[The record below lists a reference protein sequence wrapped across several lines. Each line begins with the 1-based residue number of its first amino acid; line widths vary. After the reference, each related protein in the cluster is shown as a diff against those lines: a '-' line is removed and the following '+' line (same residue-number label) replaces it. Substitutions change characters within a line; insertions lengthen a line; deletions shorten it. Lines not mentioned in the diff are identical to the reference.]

1 LNSFSNRPGKP
12 DPTTVLDPSKTIAI
26 HTALDNLMAK
36 TVTSQILTSSH
47 FTDINTFSQPDKVKP
62 AAFTGAKKT
71 SRRVRHHLASKISG
85 DARIEVKKELVA
97 SCS

>member
-36 TVTSQILTSSH
+36 S
-47 FTDINTFSQPDKVKP
+47 
-62 AAFTGAKKT
+62 AAM
-71 SRRVRHHLASKISG
+71 L
-85 DARIEVKKELVA
+85 ELK
-97 SCS
+97 